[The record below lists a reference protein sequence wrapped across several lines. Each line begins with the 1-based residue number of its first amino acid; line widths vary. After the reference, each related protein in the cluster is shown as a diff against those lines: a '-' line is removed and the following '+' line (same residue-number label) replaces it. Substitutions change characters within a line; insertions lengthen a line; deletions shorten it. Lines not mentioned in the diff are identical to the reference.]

1 MLLITDDQRHSL
13 EDEHRL
19 QRRDDQETLV
29 GLTFEE
35 SVFYLSF
42 IDISSRSELMNTR
55 SAEHF
60 RVLTQRHQQALAA
73 NQHGQSSDVHIPTL
87 IAL

>member
-1 MLLITDDQRHSL
+1 MLLITDEQRQLL
-13 EDEHRL
+13 ESENRL
-19 QRRDDQETLV
+19 QRRDDQENLV

-42 IDISSRSELMNTR
+42 IDLSSRSELANTR

-60 RVLTQRHQQALAA
+60 RVLTKRHQQALAA
-73 NQHGQSSDVHIPTL
+73 NQNAAASDVNIPTL
-87 IAL
+87 IAF

>member
-1 MLLITDDQRHSL
+1 MLLITEEQRHSL
-13 EDEHRL
+13 ENEHRL
-19 QRRDDQETLV
+19 QRRDGQETLV

-42 IDISSRSELMNTR
+42 IDLSSRSELMNTR
-55 SAEHF
+55 SADHF

-73 NQHGQSSDVHIPTL
+73 NQNADDSDVYIPTL
-87 IAL
+87 TAL